1 MKRRRVKR
9 YIRKR
14 KNNGVQFLLVLGII
28 IVALFAGYLSA
39 RYIIAPVMG
48 YDTKALN
55 VSLNV
60 PDVKITK
67 KDKTEKNE
75 QLKEERYALQFGAF
89 STEKAAEDL
98 QKKLGE
104 DGFDTQIKQIDGQYK
119 VIGELLDTKEAAL
132 NMLKENTDNVAEDV
146 FVTTIK

>member
-75 QLKEERYALQFGAF
+75 QLKEGRYALQFGAF